1 MILPA
6 PVTARSLIQRVEM
19 HDFGDGGRRPG
30 WHDAITGNQAPTQAG
45 RAREGTTMNKTTSSR
60 FLQCESFNAI
70 LHQFEARVVSDPA
83 LTGLGFGLPV
93 GSIRCLGAELIA
105 QSLGEVIAAADSYSD
120 RAYAGRGLSPAV
132 SARLTGHLADSVLQM
147 RSLRHT
153 AASPAIRVPVLA
165 A

>member
-1 MILPA
+1 
-6 PVTARSLIQRVEM
+6 
-19 HDFGDGGRRPG
+19 
-30 WHDAITGNQAPTQAG
+30 
-45 RAREGTTMNKTTSSR
+45 MNKTTSSR

-70 LHQFEARVVSDPA
+70 LDQFEARVVSDPA

-120 RAYAGRGLSPAV
+120 RAYAGRGLSSAV